1 MQVVVSMNRQRLDT
15 YVFKRRQMGL
25 ALVAGMLFVDAGAV
39 LADQQVLVAGAAADG
54 YTLMIGDKKQWDTV
68 VNSDSISSAAGF
80 LSVEPDVENGA
91 IKATWSG
98 KGEAQLF
105 LAHNTEPQDFT
116 KLVEQDAALVM
127 LIQVYAPPKRK
138 PVALK
143 MGCVYPCGAD
153 TDLRKLLNV
162 LPTEQWVKVSVDLRC
177 FAKHGLNVEQVDSP
191 LTLLT
196 KSKLSLSIAD
206 VRVVPGA
213 GETATIRCR

>member
-1 MQVVVSMNRQRLDT
+1 MNRQRLDA
-15 YVFKRRQMGL
+15 YASKRHQIGL
-25 ALVAGMLFVDAGAV
+25 ALVACMLFIAAGAV
-39 LADQQVLVAGAAADG
+39 LADEQVLVNGAAADG
-54 YTLMIGDKKQWDTV
+54 YTLMIGDKKQWDIV
-68 VNSDSISSAAGF
+68 VYADPISSASGY
-80 LSVEPDVENGA
+80 LSVEPDADNGE

-105 LAHNTEPQDFT
+105 LAHNTEPQDFSSF
-116 KLVEQDAALVM
+116 VNQDAALVM
-127 LIQVYAPPKRK
+127 LMQVHAPPKRK

-143 MGCVYPCGAD
+143 MGCVYPCSAD
-153 TDLRKLLNV
+153 TNLSKLLNA
-162 LPTEQWVKVSVDLRC
+162 LPTKQWVKVSVDLRC
-177 FAKHGLNVEQVDSP
+177 FAEHGLNVEKVDSP